1 MRRISIALAIL
12 LFGVSI
18 VSGVH
23 TNGKTF
29 ARTRGSNNQKQA
41 HALSSIKNQLKSI
54 G

>member
-18 VSGVH
+18 VAGVH
-23 TNGKTF
+23 SNGK
-29 ARTRGSNNQKQA
+29 ALKNRVALHSEQA
-41 HALSSIKNQLKSI
+41 HTLSSVKNQLKSK

>member
-23 TNGKTF
+23 TNGKTL
-29 ARTRGSNNQKQA
+29 ARAKGSNNQKQA
-41 HALSSIKNQLKSI
+41 HALSSVKNKLKSK